1 MVDKGQNWVH
11 FKSSQEK
18 VHVFVT
24 HYETIRQLCLEHDAI
39 ANKQDIVDLLHIV
52 DFCWIDV

>member
-52 DFCWIDV
+52 DFC